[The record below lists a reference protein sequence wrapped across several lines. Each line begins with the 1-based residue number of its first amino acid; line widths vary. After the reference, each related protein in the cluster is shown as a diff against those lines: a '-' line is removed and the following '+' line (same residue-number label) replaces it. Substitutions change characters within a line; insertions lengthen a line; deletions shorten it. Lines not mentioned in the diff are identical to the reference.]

1 MDQSRDL
8 YQRTFDFV
16 ERIRACDEPAEI
28 ERAIVDE
35 MKWFGFECVT
45 CWTLPAPGQSAEQG
59 VILNTRPI
67 QYLERYLEQ
76 NYVFRDPVVRHLR
89 KELRPFSWG
98 DVRRHDALTKAETKI
113 IDEASEFGMTDG
125 LVIPV
130 VTISGS
136 IALFSPCGNSPN
148 LSPEARTA
156 VELMGVMALQALK
169 RATLDK
175 FKTAP
180 QYKPLSP
187 REREVLQWVAA
198 GKSDDEISQ
207 ILNIGMTTVIKHV
220 ESAKAKLDTYKR
232 SAAII
237 TALRL
242 GEIHL

>member
-1 MDQSRDL
+1 MAQSRDL
-8 YQRTFDFV
+8 FQRTFDFV
-16 ERIRACDEPAEI
+16 ERVRKCDDPAEI
-28 ERAIVDE
+28 ERAIIAE
-35 MKWFGFECVT
+35 MEWFGFECVT
-45 CWTLPAPGQSAEQG
+45 CWTLPAPGQPAEQG
-59 VILNTRPI
+59 VMLNTRPI
-67 QYLERYLEQ
+67 QYIERYVEQ

-89 KELRPFSWG
+89 KGTRPFSWG
-98 DVRRHDALTKAETKI
+98 DVREQDDLTKPEARI
-113 IDEASEFGMTDG
+113 IDEGRDFGMNDG

-136 IALFSPCGNSPN
+136 ISLFSPSGRNPN
-148 LSPEARTA
+148 LSPEARSA
-156 VELMGVMALQALK
+156 VEIMGVMALQALK

-175 FKTAP
+175 GKTAP
-180 QYKPLSP
+180 QYKPLTP

-198 GKSDDEISQ
+198 GKSDDEISK
-207 ILNIGMTTVIKHV
+207 ILNISTPTVIKHV